1 MEVLSTGRFFRKMF
15 CQLNNCYVVKQQ
27 YGPLNTMC
35 FCSLQPH
42 FYSCQQ
48 LNIALP
54 WLRSVRMNVEY
65 LFRLMLSH
73 QLTSVNWCKGTLEE
87 VKQQPSTVGSTTDSC
102 LYSTLFIQIIA
113 LLILKG
119 KVSGLLSSLK
129 SSFIKMWTLPLKN
142 NGCCSHSCCS
152 FSSNHV

>member
-1 MEVLSTGRFFRKMF
+1 MLLFLTASF
-15 CQLNNCYVVKQQ
+15 
-27 YGPLNTMC
+27 
-35 FCSLQPH
+35 

-65 LFRLMLSH
+65 LFSLMLSH

-102 LYSTLFIQIIA
+102 LYSTLFIQVIA
-113 LLILKG
+113 LLVLKG
-119 KVSGLLSSLK
+119 TVSGLLSSLK
-129 SSFIKMWTLPLKN
+129 SPFIKMWTLPLKN
-142 NGCCSHSCCS
+142 NGCCS
-152 FSSNHV
+152 FSSKPCVALNHNNIISGFVQLRSLRSDSQV